1 MGGGPG
7 STRRGE
13 LQRNMTTT
21 RICRRFAA
29 LAGLAAIAA
38 SASALSIDPQISI
51 DRALNSP
58 TLAVRYNGVTATL
71 IELRINGESVGT
83 REVSGGRSLGETSF
97 TIDLDSLKN
106 GDNLVEIRL
115 FDRTG
120 KIVAQDKTNIS
131 MEKSSKGPVFV
142 AAPKPGASIMGPVEI
157 NIGFGEKLGKSYV
170 SFFVDG
176 AFKSMTNFPPY
187 NFVWDTEKETNGWHE
202 IEAWAID
209 ENNQTHKTGGVRLFV
224 NNPGGRTNRPG
235 VSSAVVPTRNIPRN
249 LDLVGAD
256 AGVRAIGVAANALP
270 TKGATPQG
278 LPPAVVERMVPISNA
293 VRTAVSGANAVR
305 PLTVAGALAT
315 GPKSLVPTGRR
326 VAAPALPIT
335 AAIGNPAGLAVGSG
349 ANARVLPTTPN
360 VSPATSAVAPVV
372 QANAAM
378 VSTLNMVAVT
388 RGTVLPNL
396 GALLVLMDGQPVR
409 FDVAPRVEK
418 GLALAPLRSLIE
430 KAGGTVEWVHATK
443 TARAGLS
450 GHTVELK
457 IGGTTARVDGHNL
470 VLEKAAGITQ
480 SRTIVPLSFL
490 HEALGMDVKFDKT
503 SGTVVVST
511 VK

>member
-7 STRRGE
+7 FTRRGE
-13 LQRNMTTT
+13 LQRNMNTT

-38 SASALSIDPQISI
+38 TASALSIDPQISI

-71 IELRINGESVGT
+71 VELRINGTSVGT
-83 REVSGGRSLGETSF
+83 REVSGGSSLGETSF

-120 KIVAQDKTNIS
+120 KLVAQDKTNIS
-131 MEKSSKGPVFV
+131 MEKASKGPVFV
-142 AAPKPGASIMGPVEI
+142 AAPKPGASVMGPVEI

-176 AFKSMTNFPPY
+176 TFKSMTNFPPY

-209 ENNQTHKTGGVRLFV
+209 ENNETHKSGGVRLFV

-235 VSSAVVPTRNIPRN
+235 VNPAVVPTRNVPRN
-249 LDLVGAD
+249 LDLLGAD
-256 AGVRAIGVAANALP
+256 AGVRAIGVATNALA

-278 LPPAVVERMVPISNA
+278 LPPAVVERMVPISNG
-293 VRTAVSGANAVR
+293 VRAAVSGANAVR
-305 PLTVAGALAT
+305 PLAIASALAT
-315 GPKSLVPTGRR
+315 GPKSLMPTGHRL
-326 VAAPALPIT
+326 AAPVLPLT
-335 AAIGNPAGLAVGSG
+335 AAVGNPTRLPGGPAS
-349 ANARVLPTTPN
+349 ARTLPTLPKG
-360 VSPATSAVAPVV
+360 SPATSPIAPIVR
-372 QANAAM
+372 ANATII
-378 VSTLNMVAVT
+378 STLNLVAVT
-388 RGTVLPNL
+388 RGTVLPNI
-396 GALLVLMDGQPVR
+396 GALFIMMDGQPVS
-409 FDVAPRVEK
+409 FDVAPRVEN
-418 GLALAPLRSLIE
+418 GLALAPFRSLIE
-430 KAGGTVEWVHATK
+430 KAGGTVEWIHATK
-443 TARAGLS
+443 TARAGIS
-450 GHTVELK
+450 GHTLELK
-457 IGGTTARVDGHNL
+457 IGGTTATVDGHNL

-511 VK
+511 AK